1 MIFQTEKS
9 MSELGDKITDAD
21 KTPVNDA
28 IAKLKETIKGG
39 DTDAIKADTEALQKA
54 FYPIAEKIY
63 KEQAA
68 QGGTDG
74 GATADGDGNVY
85 GADFEDKT

>member
-1 MIFQTEKS
+1 
-9 MSELGDKITDAD
+9 MSDLGDKITDAD
-21 KTPVNDA
+21 KAPVNEA
-28 IAKLKETIKGG
+28 IAKLKETVKGG
-39 DTDAIKADTEALQKA
+39 DTEAIKADTEALQKA

-68 QGGTDG
+68 EGNAG